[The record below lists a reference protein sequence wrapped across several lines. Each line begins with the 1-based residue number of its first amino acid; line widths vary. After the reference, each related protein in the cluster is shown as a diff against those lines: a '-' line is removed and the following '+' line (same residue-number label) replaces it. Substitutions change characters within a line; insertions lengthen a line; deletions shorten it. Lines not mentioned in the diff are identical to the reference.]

1 MPPLPF
7 HPLINAWFNETYAK
21 PTAVQE
27 KAWPLIAAGEN
38 VLAIAPT
45 GSGKTLTGFLSAIS
59 RFTEGAYSAGKLS
72 VLYVSPL
79 KALNEDIKR
88 NLVLPLEGIQ
98 KRFEEAGEAFPAIRV
113 ETRSGDTPQADRRRF
128 LSMPPSILALT
139 PESLGII
146 LLNPRGRQVLSTVR
160 CVILDEIHAALG
172 SKRGCYLSCQI
183 DRLSLVAGDFQRIA
197 LSATVKPPEAAANFT
212 LGSVLGSDKLSD
224 PRRRIHIVSPEEKKE
239 IQFKV
244 LYESDYP
251 ENEGKTYSGESSVE
265 RYGKRYT
272 ELIKF
277 VLGRIRA
284 NEKKATILVFTDSRR
299 RAERISFLLNQTAEK
314 DGYFAGRPVSYCHHG
329 SLSKEVRRE
338 VETALASGEISCVV
352 ATGSLELGIDIG
364 NVDEVILA
372 GSPISTAVALQRIGR
387 SGHAVGMT
395 SRGWLMPFHGIDL
408 LQAAALAGAV
418 EERELEETES
428 IENPLDLLAQV
439 ILSFCAEKDW
449 NEDELF
455 QTIRGLYV
463 YRNLSRI
470 HYDGVVRMLSGS
482 YEDTR
487 LRELKRRLFRDD
499 ETKTL
504 SAAPGLLPLLYTS
517 SGVITSRG
525 QYSLRL
531 STGAEGAG
539 TKIGELDE
547 EFVWERRLGDTF
559 DFGNRSWRIA
569 AIGSEAVE
577 VIPLS
582 TGADSVPFWHGEAVY
597 RSPVL
602 SRRILEILEGYYPK
616 GWTSLKA
623 ERMLDSFSDEAKK
636 ALEDFLLSQ
645 WSQQKGI
652 PLPGPSFIP
661 IEIIDDPDRGDAF
674 LIIFHSFRGGAI
686 NFPLSLALARDLEA
700 QFNIHIEG
708 AGNDNAVFIR
718 LPRSIDENP
727 AVIIQESLRR
737 IAEGGTGEERFKER
751 LESSGIFG
759 AAFRESSERSLVL
772 PRLPFGKRM
781 PLWITRQ
788 RSKTLFDA
796 VRRYRD
802 FPVTA
807 EAWRTCLN
815 DQFDMKGFARL
826 LDDIGSGALS
836 IDFFTTSQA
845 SPFSKELTWA
855 ETNTLMYEY
864 DERPDLASS
873 GPSLSDK
880 IIAEALGS
888 SASRPPLKTDL
899 VEDFCSR
906 LRREI
911 AGWAPDDE
919 LTLCEWVKERIA
931 IPADEWEK
939 LLNCVP
945 AELLEAI
952 HNDKS
957 LGGKLEYIEQGNS
970 ENAVVVHRE
979 WAKKWKESDRKKFA
993 EDYLGQWLRYQ
1004 GPIPVSKIANV
1015 FGLSIDEAGEV
1026 IQLFSEPEQE
1036 TIVSDVTVE
1045 DVGNDLVC
1053 DRENLEML
1061 LRLSRRKRRP
1071 EIKEKPAA
1079 LLVPFLARR
1088 QGLIRNTP
1096 EADSG
1101 RPWEHL
1107 AGIAA
1112 QAKLWEA
1119 EFFPCRLSAYSGELF
1134 DREIREGRLLWYG
1147 AGKEKAAF
1155 CRPED
1160 IDLVLPPALNN
1171 EKSGALFSGRLP
1183 PDFFDLPRSFWEI
1196 KDALIQRQKTT
1207 GEAPETNIN
1216 STIDELWEE
1225 VWNGKLSAD
1234 SWEPMRRAI
1243 ESGFSPAEH
1252 SELSAEGRT
1261 SGAMSG
1267 IEPSV
1272 RERRAFRVPRAIR
1285 ERWKSGTPVRGLWF
1299 SLASDSPLD
1308 EGQSLLEE
1316 EELNR
1321 ERVRLL
1327 LDRWGILTRPLL
1339 EREAPALSWA
1349 RLLPAIRRMELAG
1362 ELVTGR
1368 FFGGVASLQFASPR
1382 ILAELE
1388 EAEAERSIYWMN
1400 AADPA
1405 SPAGLAVEGILPRAE
1420 HSAHAVRRTASSRLC
1435 FRGTELLAVSNRN
1448 CQELEIFIPPDDSDI
1463 VNALEFVKI
1472 SRTRK
1477 VHKENKIIVDKINGD
1492 SAALSAYSE
1501 VLAAHG
1507 FVKDRGRMVL
1517 W

>member
-7 HPLINAWFNETYAK
+7 HPLINEWFSETYGK
-21 PTAVQE
+21 PTAVQQE
-27 KAWPLIAAGEN
+27 AWPLIAKGEN

-59 RFTEGAYSAGKLS
+59 RFTDGTYQSGTLS

-88 NLVLPLEGIQ
+88 NLLLPLAGIQ

-113 ETRSGDTPQADRRRF
+113 ETRSGDTPQAERRRF

-146 LLNPRGRQVLSTVR
+146 LLNPRGRQILSSVR

-172 SKRGCYLSCQI
+172 SKRGCYLSCQV
-183 DRLSLVAGDFQRIA
+183 DRLSLVAGNFQRIA
-197 LSATVKPPEAAANFT
+197 LSATVKPPEAAAN
-212 LGSVLGSDKLSD
+212 LVGEK
-224 PRRRIHIVSPEEKKE
+224 IHIVSPEEKKE
-239 IQFKV
+239 TQFKV
-244 LYESDYP
+244 IFPES
-251 ENEGKTYSGESSVE
+251 EGKPYSGETGVE

-277 VLGRIRA
+277 VLGKLRA
-284 NEKKATILVFTDSRR
+284 NDKKAAILVFTDSRR
-299 RAERISFLLNQTAEK
+299 RAERISFLLNHAAENEAE
-314 DGYFAGRPVSYCHHG
+314 FSGRPVAYCHHG

-338 VETALASGEISCVV
+338 VEVALASGEISCVV

-372 GSPISTAVALQRIGR
+372 GSPISAAVALQRVGR
-387 SGHAVGMT
+387 SGHSVGAA
-395 SRGWLMPFHGIDL
+395 SRGWLFPFHGIDL
-408 LQAAALAGAV
+408 LQAAALSGAV

-428 IENPLDLLAQV
+428 IENPLDLLSQI
-439 ILSFCAEKDW
+439 ILSFCAERDW

-455 QTIRGLYV
+455 QTIRGFFV
-463 YRNLSRI
+463 YRNLSKAG
-470 HYDGVVRMLSGS
+470 YDGVVRMLSGS

-487 LRELKRRLFRDD
+487 LRELKRRLFRDE

-517 SGVITSRG
+517 SGVIANRG
-525 QYSLRL
+525 HYSLRL
-531 STGAEGAG
+531 APGTEGAG

-547 EFVWERRLGDTF
+547 EFVWERRLGDIF
-559 DFGNRSWRIA
+559 DFGNRSWRIT

-577 VIPLS
+577 AIPLS
-582 TGADSVPFWHGEAVY
+582 TGADYAPFWTGESVY

-602 SRRILEILEGYYPK
+602 SRRILEMLEGYYPK

-623 ERMLDSFSDEAKK
+623 EKMLDNFSEEAKK

-645 WSQQKGI
+645 WSLQKGI

-661 IEIIDDPDRGDAF
+661 VEIIDDPDRGDAY

-686 NFPLSLALARDLEA
+686 NLPLSLALARDLEA
-700 QFNIHIEG
+700 EYSMRIDG
-708 AGNDNAVFIR
+708 AANDNAVFVR
-718 LPRSIDENP
+718 LPRSIDGDP
-727 AVIIQESLRR
+727 ASTIQESLRR
-737 IAEGGTGEERFKER
+737 LSEEGKGEERFKER

-759 AAFRESSERSLVL
+759 AAFREASERSLVL
-772 PRLPFGKRM
+772 PRTPFGKRM
-781 PLWITRQ
+781 PLWVTRQ
-788 RSKTLFDA
+788 KSKNLFDA

-807 EAWRTCLN
+807 EAWRTCLK
-815 DQFDMKGFARL
+815 DQFDMKGFASVL
-826 LDDIGSGALS
+826 EDIGSGALS
-836 IDFFTTSQA
+836 FDFFTTRQA

-864 DERPDLASS
+864 DERTDLTAG

-880 IIAEALGS
+880 VISEALGN
-888 SASRPPLKTDL
+888 ATARPPLKAEL

-911 AGWAPDDE
+911 PGWAPDDE

-939 LLNCVP
+939 LLQCVP
-945 AELLEAI
+945 AELQEAI
-952 HNDKS
+952 HSDKS
-957 LGGKLEYIEQGNS
+957 LGGKLEYFGQENS
-970 ENAVVVHRE
+970 ENFIVIHRE
-979 WAKKWKESDRKKFA
+979 WAKKWKGSDRKKLA
-993 EDYLGQWLRYQ
+993 EDCLAQWLRYQ
-1004 GPIPVSKIANV
+1004 GPVPVSKIANV
-1015 FGLSIDEAGEV
+1015 FGLSLNEAKEAV
-1026 IQLFSEPEQE
+1026 LLLTEEE
-1036 TIVSDVTVE
+1036 TLVPDVTVE
-1045 DVGNDLVC
+1045 NIGKDLIC
-1053 DRENLEML
+1053 DRENLSML

-1071 EIKEKPAA
+1071 EIKEKLAN
-1079 LLVPFLARR
+1079 LLVPFIARR
-1088 QGLIRNTP
+1088 QGLIRGTP
-1096 EADSG
+1096 QAETG

-1112 QAKLWEA
+1112 PAKLWEA
-1119 EFFPCRLSAYSGELF
+1119 EFFPCRISAYSDELL
-1134 DREIREGRLLWYG
+1134 DREIREGRLIWYG
-1147 AGKEKAAF
+1147 EGNEKAAF

-1160 IDLVLPPALNN
+1160 FDLVLPPAANN
-1171 EKSGALFSGRLP
+1171 EKVAAPFPEKLP
-1183 PDFFDLPRSFWEI
+1183 ADFFDTPRNFWEI
-1196 KDALIQRQKTT
+1196 RDSIIQRKKTT
-1207 GEAPETNIN
+1207 GEASAATIN
-1216 STIDELWEE
+1216 STIEELWKN
-1225 VWNGKLSAD
+1225 VWQGKLSSD
-1234 SWEPMRRAI
+1234 SWEPVRRAI
-1243 ESGFSPAEH
+1243 ESGFGVAEY
-1252 SELSAEGRT
+1252 SELQADRQNSSAISGR
-1261 SGAMSG
+1261 G
-1267 IEPSV
+1267 
-1272 RERRAFRVPRAIR
+1272 RRVFRVPRAIR

-1299 SLASDSPLD
+1299 SLAPDSPPD
-1308 EGQSLLEE
+1308 ENQFNKIGLLEE

-1339 EREAPALSWA
+1339 EREAPTLSWA
-1349 RLLPAIRRMELAG
+1349 HLLPTIRRMELAG

-1368 FFGGVASLQFASPR
+1368 FFSGVASLQFASPR
-1382 ILAELE
+1382 IASELE
-1388 EAEAERSIYWMN
+1388 EAEAERGIYWMN

-1405 SPAGLAVEGILPRAE
+1405 SPAGLAIEGVIRNTERVAE
-1420 HSAHAVRRTASSRLC
+1420 RIASAIRRTVSSRLC
-1435 FRGTELLAVSNRN
+1435 FRGAELLAVSNRS
-1448 CQELEIFIPPDDSDI
+1448 CRELEIFIPPDDPDI
-1463 VNALEFVKI
+1463 FIALEFVKI

-1477 VHKENKIIVDKINGD
+1477 VHRENKIIVEKINGA
-1492 SAALSAYSE
+1492 SASASAYSE
-1501 VLAAHG
+1501 ALTAHG
-1507 FVKDRGRMVL
+1507 FVKDRGRLVL

>member
-1 MPPLPF
+1 MPSLPF
-7 HPLINAWFNETYAK
+7 HPLINAWFSETYAK

-27 KAWPLIAAGEN
+27 QAWPLIAAGEN

-59 RFTEGAYSAGKLS
+59 RFAEGTYQSATLS

-88 NLVLPLEGIQ
+88 NLLLPLEGIQ
-98 KRFEEAGEAFPAIRV
+98 KRFENAGEAFPAIRV
-113 ETRSGDTPQADRRRF
+113 ETRSGDTPQAERRRF
-128 LSMPPSILALT
+128 LSLPPSILALT

-183 DRLSLVAGDFQRIA
+183 DRLSIVAGNFQRIA
-197 LSATVKPPEAAANFT
+197 LSATVKPPEAAANLAGGLT
-212 LGSVLGSDKLSD
+212 AGKK
-224 PRRRIHIVSPEEKKE
+224 IHIVSPTEKKE

-244 LYESDYP
+244 LFESDSP
-251 ENEGKTYSGESSVE
+251 ESEGKTYSGESGVE
-265 RYGKRYT
+265 RYGRRYT

-277 VLGRIRA
+277 ILGRIKA
-284 NEKKATILVFTDSRR
+284 NKKKATILVFTDSRR

-329 SLSKEVRRE
+329 SLSKDVRRE

-364 NVDEVILA
+364 KVDEVILA
-372 GSPISTAVALQRIGR
+372 GSPISAAVALQRVGR

-408 LQAAALAGAV
+408 LQAAALSGAV
-418 EERELEETES
+418 EEREIEETES
-428 IENPLDLLAQV
+428 IENPLDLLAQI
-439 ILSFCAEKDW
+439 ILSFCAEKDQ

-455 QTIRGLYV
+455 QTIRGFYV
-463 YRNLSRI
+463 YRNLSRTA
-470 HYDGVVRMLSGS
+470 YDGVVRMLSGS

-517 SGVITSRG
+517 GGVITSRG
-525 QYSLRL
+525 LYSLRL
-531 STGAEGAG
+531 AQGVEGAG

-559 DFGNRSWRIA
+559 DFGNRSWRIT

-577 VIPLS
+577 AIPIS
-582 TGADSVPFWHGEAVY
+582 TGADYAPFWTGESTY

-623 ERMLDSFSDEAKK
+623 ERMLDCFSEEAKK

-645 WSQQKGI
+645 WSLQKGI

-661 IEIIDDPDRGDAF
+661 IEIIDDPDRGDAY

-700 QFNIHIEG
+700 QYSMRVDG
-708 AGNDNAVFIR
+708 AGNDNAVFVR
-718 LPRSIDENP
+718 LPRSIDADP
-727 AVIIQESLRR
+727 ASTIQESLRR
-737 IAEGGTGEERFKER
+737 ITEAGTGEERFKER

-772 PRLPFGKRM
+772 PRSPFGKRM

-788 RSKTLFDA
+788 KSKTLFDA

-815 DQFDMKGFARL
+815 DQFDMKGFAAVL
-826 LDDIGSGALS
+826 EDIGSGALS
-836 IDFFTTSQA
+836 FDFFTTRQA

-864 DERPDLASS
+864 DERPDLVST

-880 IIAEALGS
+880 VIAEALGS
-888 SASRPPLKTDL
+888 AAARPPLKADL

-931 IPADEWEK
+931 IPAYEWER
-939 LLNCVP
+939 LLQCVP
-945 AELLEAI
+945 AELLDAI

-957 LGGKLEYIEQGNS
+957 LGGKLEYIGQGNS

-979 WAKKWKESDRKKFA
+979 WAMKWKESERKKLA
-993 EDYLGQWLRYQ
+993 EDCLGQWLRYQ
-1004 GPIPVSKIANV
+1004 GPISFSKIAGV
-1015 FGLSIDEAGEV
+1015 FGLSVTEAQEV
-1026 IQLFSEPEQE
+1026 ILLFSEPEQE
-1036 TIVSDVTVE
+1036 ILVSDVTVE
-1045 DVGNDLVC
+1045 DVGKDLVC
-1053 DRENLEML
+1053 DRENLELL

-1071 EIKEKPAA
+1071 EIKEKPAS

-1088 QGLIRNTP
+1088 QGLIHSP
-1096 EADSG
+1096 DSG
-1101 RPWEHL
+1101 RPWERL
-1107 AGIAA
+1107 SGIAA

-1119 EFFPCRLSAYSGELF
+1119 EFLPCRLSAYSGELL

-1160 IDLVLPPALNN
+1160 LDLVLDPYTLNN
-1171 EKSGALFSGRLP
+1171 EKNGAPFSGRLP
-1183 PDFFDLPRSFWEI
+1183 PDFFDVPRSFWEI
-1196 KDALIQRQKTT
+1196 KDALIQRQKIA
-1207 GEAPETNIN
+1207 GEVSTANIN
-1216 STIDELWEE
+1216 STIEELWEE
-1225 VWNGKLSAD
+1225 VWSGKLSAD

-1243 ESGFSPAEH
+1243 ESGFSQTEH
-1252 SELSAEGRT
+1252 SELSEEGRA
-1261 SGAMSG
+1261 SGGNSSAISG
-1267 IEPSV
+1267 KG
-1272 RERRAFRVPRAIR
+1272 RRTLRVPRAIR

-1308 EGQSLLEE
+1308 EQSLLEE

-1349 RLLPAIRRMELAG
+1349 RLLPTIRRMELAG

-1368 FFGGVASLQFASPR
+1368 FFSGIASLQFASTR
-1382 ILAELE
+1382 IAAELE
-1388 EAEAERSIYWMN
+1388 EAEAERGIYWLN

-1405 SPAGLAVEGILPRAE
+1405 SPAGLAVDGIIRNMERDAPAI
-1420 HSAHAVRRTASSRLC
+1420 RRTASSRLC
-1435 FRGTELLAVSNRN
+1435 FRGAELLAVSNRSS
-1448 CQELEIFIPPDDSDI
+1448 QELEIFVPPDDSDI
-1463 VNALEFVKI
+1463 VRALEFVKI

-1477 VHKENKIIVDKINGD
+1477 VHRENKITVEKINGA
-1492 SAALSAYSE
+1492 SAASSAYSE
-1501 VLAAHG
+1501 VLAVHG
-1507 FVKDRGRMVL
+1507 FVKERGKMIL

>member
-1 MPPLPF
+1 MPLLPF
-7 HPLINAWFNETYAK
+7 HPLINAWFSETYAK
-21 PTAVQE
+21 PTTVQE
-27 KAWPLIAAGEN
+27 QAWPLIAAGEN

-59 RFTEGAYSAGKLS
+59 RFAEGTYSAGKLS

-88 NLVLPLEGIQ
+88 NLLLPLDGIQ
-98 KRFEEAGEAFPAIRV
+98 KCFEKAGEAFPAIRV
-113 ETRSGDTPQADRRRF
+113 ETRSGDTPQAERRRF
-128 LSMPPSILALT
+128 LSLPPSILALT

-146 LLNPRGRQVLSTVR
+146 LLNPRGRQVLSSVR
-160 CVILDEIHAALG
+160 CVIMDEIHAALG

-183 DRLSLVAGDFQRIA
+183 DRLSLVAHDFQRIA
-197 LSATVKPPEAAANFT
+197 LSATVKPPEAAANLAGGLT
-212 LGSVLGSDKLSD
+212 AGKK
-224 PRRRIHIVSPEEKKE
+224 IHIVSPEEKKE

-251 ENEGKTYSGESSVE
+251 ESEGKTYSGESGVE
-265 RYGKRYT
+265 RYGRRYT

-314 DGYFAGRPVSYCHHG
+314 DSYFEGRPVSYCHHG

-338 VETALASGEISCVV
+338 VETALASGVISCVV

-372 GSPISTAVALQRIGR
+372 GSPISAAVALQRVGR

-408 LQAAALAGAV
+408 LQAAALSGAV
-418 EERELEETES
+418 EEREIEETES
-428 IENPLDLLAQV
+428 IENPLDLLAQI
-439 ILSFCAEKDW
+439 ILSFCAEKDQ

-455 QTIRGLYV
+455 QTIRRFYV
-463 YRNLSRI
+463 YRNLSREGF
-470 HYDGVVRMLSGS
+470 DGVVRMLSGS

-517 SGVITSRG
+517 GGVITSRG
-525 QYSLRL
+525 LYSLRL
-531 STGAEGAG
+531 AQGVEGAG

-547 EFVWERRLGDTF
+547 EFVWERRLGDIF
-559 DFGNRSWRIA
+559 DFGNRSWRIT

-577 VIPLS
+577 AIPIS
-582 TGADSVPFWHGEAVY
+582 TGADYAPFWTGESTY

-623 ERMLDSFSDEAKK
+623 ERMLDSFSGEAKK

-645 WSQQKGI
+645 WSLQNGL

-661 IEIIDDPDRGDAF
+661 IEIIDDPDRGDAY

-700 QFNIHIEG
+700 QFNMRVDG

-718 LPRSIDENP
+718 LPRSIDEDP

-772 PRLPFGKRM
+772 PRSPFGKRM

-788 RSKTLFDA
+788 KSKTLFDA

-815 DQFDMKGFARL
+815 DQFDMKGFVAVL
-826 LDDIGSGALS
+826 EDIGSGALS
-836 IDFFTTSQA
+836 VDFFTTRQA

-864 DERPDLASS
+864 DERPDLADS

-880 IIAEALGS
+880 VIAEALGNA
-888 SASRPPLKTDL
+888 ASRPPLKADL
-899 VEDFCSR
+899 VKDFCSR
-906 LRREI
+906 LRRELV
-911 AGWAPDDE
+911 GWAPDDE

-939 LLNCVP
+939 LLQCVP
-945 AELLEAI
+945 AELLDAI

-957 LGGKLEYIEQGNS
+957 LGGKLEYFEQGNS

-979 WAKKWKESDRKKFA
+979 WAKKWKESDRKKLA
-993 EDYLGQWLRYQ
+993 ENCLGQWLRYQ
-1004 GPIPVSKIANV
+1004 GPVPISKIANV
-1015 FGLSIDEAGEV
+1015 FGLSIAEAGEM
-1026 IQLFSEPEQE
+1026 ILLFSDSERE
-1036 TIVSDVTVE
+1036 TLVSDVTVE
-1045 DVGNDLVC
+1045 GAGRDLVC
-1053 DRENLEML
+1053 DRENLELL

-1088 QGLIRNTP
+1088 QGLIRTTP

-1101 RPWEHL
+1101 RPWERL

-1119 EFFPCRLSAYSGELF
+1119 EFFPCRLSTYSGELL

-1160 IDLVLPPALNN
+1160 LDLVLPPALNS
-1171 EKSGALFSGRLP
+1171 EKSAALFSGRLP
-1183 PDFFDLPRSFWEI
+1183 PDFFDVPRSFWEI
-1196 KDALIQRQKTT
+1196 KDALIQRQKT
-1207 GEAPETNIN
+1207 ASETNIN
-1216 STIDELWEE
+1216 STIEELWEE

-1243 ESGFSPAEH
+1243 ESGFSQAEH
-1252 SELSAEGRT
+1252 SELSTEGRT
-1261 SGAMSG
+1261 SGALSG

-1299 SLASDSPLD
+1299 SLESDSLLD

-1316 EELNR
+1316 EELNH

-1349 RLLPAIRRMELAG
+1349 RLLPTIRRMELAG

-1382 ILAELE
+1382 IVAELE
-1388 EAEAERSIYWMN
+1388 EAEAERGIYWMN

-1405 SPAGLAVEGILPRAE
+1405 SPAGLAVEGILPKAE
-1420 HSAHAVRRTASSRLC
+1420 HTAPAIRRIASSRLC
-1435 FRGTELLAVSNRN
+1435 FRGAELLAVSNRS
-1448 CQELEIFIPPDDSDI
+1448 CQELEIFIQPDDSDI
-1463 VNALEFVKI
+1463 VKALEFVKI

-1477 VHKENKIIVDKINGD
+1477 AHKENKITVEKINGT
-1492 SAALSAYSE
+1492 SAASSAYSE
-1501 VLAAHG
+1501 VLAVHG
-1507 FVKDRGRMVL
+1507 FVKERGKMIL

>member
-1 MPPLPF
+1 MLPLPF
-7 HPLINAWFNETYAK
+7 HPLINAWFLETYGK

-27 KAWPLIAAGEN
+27 QAWPLIAKGEN

-59 RFTEGAYSAGKLS
+59 RFADGTYQSGTLS

-88 NLVLPLEGIQ
+88 NLVLPLEAIQ

-113 ETRSGDTPQADRRRF
+113 ETRSGDTPQAERRRF

-146 LLNPRGRQVLSTVR
+146 LLNPRGRQALSTVR

-183 DRLSLVAGDFQRIA
+183 DRLSLVSDDFQRIA
-197 LSATVKPPEAAANFT
+197 LSATVKPPEAAANLAGGLT
-212 LGSVLGSDKLSD
+212 AGKK
-224 PRRRIHIVSPEEKKE
+224 IHIVSPEEKSDRRSKE

-244 LYESDYP
+244 IFP
-251 ENEGKTYSGESSVE
+251 EGEGKSYSGESGVE

-272 ELIKF
+272 QLIKF
-277 VLGRIRA
+277 ILGRIRA
-284 NEKKATILVFTDSRR
+284 NDKKATILVFTDSRR

-314 DGYFAGRPVSYCHHG
+314 DEYFIGRPVSYCHHG

-372 GSPISTAVALQRIGR
+372 GSPSSTAVALQRVGR
-387 SGHAVGMT
+387 SGHSVGMT
-395 SRGWLMPFHGIDL
+395 SRGWLFPFHGIDL
-408 LQAAALAGAV
+408 LQAAALSGAM

-428 IENPLDLLAQV
+428 IENPLDLLAQI
-439 ILSFCAEKDW
+439 ILSFCAEKDQ

-455 QTIRGLYV
+455 KTIRGFYV
-463 YRNLSRI
+463 YRNLSREGF
-470 HYDGVVRMLSGS
+470 DGVVRMLSGS

-487 LRELKRRLFRDD
+487 LRELKRRLFRDE

-504 SAAPGLLPLLYTS
+504 SAAPGTLPLLYTS

-525 QYSLRL
+525 LYSLRL
-531 STGAEGAG
+531 APGVEGAG

-547 EFVWERRLGDTF
+547 EFVWERRLGDIF
-559 DFGNRSWRIA
+559 DFGNRSWRIT
-569 AIGSEAVE
+569 AIGNEAVE
-577 VIPLS
+577 AIPIS
-582 TGADSVPFWHGEAVY
+582 TGADYAPFWTGESFY

-623 ERMLDSFSDEAKK
+623 ERMLDNFSDEAKK
-636 ALEDFLLSQ
+636 ELEDFLFSQ
-645 WSQQKGI
+645 WSLQKGI
-652 PLPGPSFIP
+652 PFPGPSFIP
-661 IEIIDDPDRGDAF
+661 IEIIDDPDRGDAY
-674 LIIFHSFRGGAI
+674 LIIFHSFKGGAI

-700 QFNIHIEG
+700 QFNMRVDG
-708 AGNDNAVFIR
+708 AANDNAVFIR
-718 LPRSIDENP
+718 LPRSIDEEP
-727 AVIIQESLRR
+727 AVTIQESLRR
-737 IAEGGTGEERFKER
+737 VSEGGTGEERFKER

-772 PRLPFGKRM
+772 PRSPFGKRM

-788 RSKTLFDA
+788 KSKTLFDA

-815 DQFDMKGFARL
+815 DQFDMKGFAAVL
-826 LDDIGSGALS
+826 EDLGSGALS
-836 IDFFTTSQA
+836 FDFFTTRQA

-864 DERPDLASS
+864 DERPDLVSS

-880 IIAEALGS
+880 VIAEALGS
-888 SASRPPLKTDL
+888 SAARPPLKADL
-899 VEDFCSR
+899 VDDFCSR

-919 LTLCEWVKERIA
+919 LTFCEWVKERIA

-939 LLNCVP
+939 LLQCVP
-945 AELLEAI
+945 AELLDAI
-952 HNDKS
+952 HNDKN
-957 LGGKLEYIEQGNS
+957 LGGKLEYIEQDNP
-970 ENAVVVHRE
+970 ENAVVVLHRE
-979 WAKKWKESDRKKFA
+979 WAKKWKESGRKKFA
-993 EDYLGQWLRYQ
+993 EDCLAQWLRYQ
-1004 GPIPVSKIANV
+1004 GPVPLSKIANV
-1015 FGLSIDEAGEV
+1015 FGLSITEAGEV
-1026 IQLFSEPEQE
+1026 ILLFSEPEQE
-1036 TIVSDVTVE
+1036 TLVSEVTVE
-1045 DVGNDLVC
+1045 GAGHNLVC

-1079 LLVPFLARR
+1079 LLVPFLAKR
-1088 QGLIRNTP
+1088 QRLIRSAL

-1101 RPWEHL
+1101 RPWERL

-1119 EFFPCRLSAYSGELF
+1119 EFFPCRLSAYSGELL
-1134 DREIREGRLLWYG
+1134 DREIREGRLLWFG

-1160 IDLVLPPALNN
+1160 LDLVLPPAINS
-1171 EKSGALFSGRLP
+1171 EKSGTPFSNRLP
-1183 PDFFDLPRSFWEI
+1183 PDFFDVPRSFWEI
-1196 KDALIQRQKTT
+1196 KDALIQRGKTA

-1216 STIDELWEE
+1216 STIEELWDE
-1225 VWNGKLSAD
+1225 VWRGNLSAD

-1252 SELSAEGRT
+1252 SELQADNRA

-1308 EGQSLLEE
+1308 EQSLLEE
-1316 EELNR
+1316 DELNR

-1349 RLLPAIRRMELAG
+1349 RLLPTIRRMELAG

-1368 FFGGVASLQFASPR
+1368 FFGGIASLQFASPR
-1382 ILAELE
+1382 IAVELE
-1388 EAEAERSIYWMN
+1388 EAEAERGIYWMN

-1405 SPAGLAVEGILPRAE
+1405 SPAGLAVESIIRSAE
-1420 HSAHAVRRTASSRLC
+1420 PSAPAIRRIASTRLC
-1435 FRGTELLAVSNRN
+1435 FRGAELLAVSNRS

-1463 VNALEFVKI
+1463 VEALEFVKI

-1477 VHKENKIIVDKINGD
+1477 VHKENKITIEKINGA
-1492 SAALSAYSE
+1492 SAASSAYSE
-1501 VLAAHG
+1501 ILAAHG
-1507 FVKDRGRMVL
+1507 FVKERGRMVL

>member
-7 HPLINAWFNETYAK
+7 HPLINAWFYETYGK

-27 KAWPLIAAGEN
+27 EAWPLIAAGEN

-59 RFTEGAYSAGKLS
+59 RFAEGTYPDGKLS

-88 NLVLPLEGIQ
+88 NLLLPLDGIQ

-113 ETRSGDTPQADRRRF
+113 ETRSGDTPQAERRRF
-128 LSMPPSILALT
+128 LSLPPSILALT

-146 LLNPRGRQVLSTVR
+146 LLNPRGRQALSTAR
-160 CVILDEIHAALG
+160 CVIMDEIHAALG

-183 DRLSLVAGDFQRIA
+183 DRLSLVAGNFQRIA
-197 LSATVKPPEAAANFT
+197 LSATVKPPEAAAN
-212 LGSVLGSDKLSD
+212 LADKK
-224 PRRRIHIVSPEEKKE
+224 IHIVAPTEKKE

-244 LYESDYP
+244 IFPES
-251 ENEGKTYSGESSVE
+251 EGKPYSGESGVE

-372 GSPISTAVALQRIGR
+372 GSPISTAVALQRVGR
-387 SGHAVGMT
+387 SGHAVGVT
-395 SRGWLMPFHGIDL
+395 SRGWLFPFHGIDL
-408 LQAAALAGAV
+408 LQAAALSGAV

-428 IENPLDLLAQV
+428 IENPLDLLAQI
-439 ILSFCAEKDW
+439 ILSFCAEEDQ

-455 QTIRGLYV
+455 RTIRGFYV
-463 YRNLSRI
+463 YRNLSRESF
-470 HYDGVVRMLSGS
+470 DGVVRMLSGS

-499 ETKTL
+499 ATKTL

-517 SGVITSRG
+517 GGVITSRG

-531 STGAEGAG
+531 APGTEGAG

-559 DFGNRSWRIA
+559 DFGNRSWRIT

-602 SRRILEILEGYYPK
+602 SQRILEILEGYYPK

-652 PLPGPSFIP
+652 PMPGPSFIP
-661 IEIIDDPDRGDAF
+661 IEIIDDPDRGDAY

-686 NFPLSLALARDLEA
+686 NFPLSLALASDLEA
-700 QFNIHIEG
+700 RFNIRVDG
-708 AGNDNAVFIR
+708 AGNDNAVFVK
-718 LPRSIDENP
+718 LPRSIDEDP

-737 IAEGGTGEERFKER
+737 VAESGTGEERFKER

-772 PRLPFGKRM
+772 PRSPFGKRM

-788 RSKTLFDA
+788 KSKTLFDA

-815 DQFDMKGFARL
+815 DQFDMKGFAAVL
-826 LDDIGSGALS
+826 EDIGSGALS
-836 IDFFTTSQA
+836 VDFFTTRQA
-845 SPFSKELTWA
+845 SPFSKELTWI
-855 ETNTLMYEY
+855 ETNSLMYEY

-880 IIAEALGS
+880 VIAEALGS
-888 SASRPPLKTDL
+888 AASRPPLKADL

-906 LRREI
+906 LKREI

-919 LTLCEWVKERIA
+919 LTLREWVKERIA
-931 IPADEWEK
+931 IPADEWER
-939 LLNCVP
+939 LLRRVP
-945 AELLEAI
+945 AELLDAI

-957 LGGKLEYIEQGNS
+957 LGGKLEYIGQ
-970 ENAVVVHRE
+970 ENAVVVHQE
-979 WAKKWKESDRKKFA
+979 WAEKWKDSDRKRLA
-993 EDYLGQWLRYQ
+993 EDCLGQWLRYQ
-1004 GPIPVSKIANV
+1004 GPVPLSKIAGV
-1015 FGLSIDEAGEV
+1015 FGLSITEAKEV
-1026 IQLFSEPEQE
+1026 ILLFSDSERE
-1036 TIVSDVTVE
+1036 TLVSDVTVE
-1045 DVGNDLVC
+1045 DVGKDLVC
-1053 DRENLEML
+1053 DRENLELL

-1071 EIKEKPAA
+1071 EIKEKPAT

-1088 QGLIRNTP
+1088 QGLIRG
-1096 EADSG
+1096 ASDSG
-1101 RPWEHL
+1101 RPWERL
-1107 AGIAA
+1107 AGITA

-1119 EFFPCRLSAYSGELF
+1119 EFFPCRFSSYSSELF

-1147 AGKEKAAF
+1147 AEKEKAAF

-1160 IDLVLPPALNN
+1160 LDLVLPPALNN
-1171 EKSGALFSGRLP
+1171 EKSAAPFSGRLP
-1183 PDFFDLPRSFWEI
+1183 PDFFDTPRSFWEI
-1196 KDALIQRQKTT
+1196 KDALIQRQKTAGT
-1207 GEAPETNIN
+1207 APETNIN
-1216 STIDELWEE
+1216 STIEELWEE
-1225 VWNGKLSAD
+1225 VWRGNLSAD

-1243 ESGFSPAEH
+1243 ESGFSPAEY
-1252 SELSAEGRT
+1252 SKLSAERQASCGN
-1261 SGAMSG
+1261 SGKECG
-1267 IEPSV
+1267 
-1272 RERRAFRVPRAIR
+1272 AFRVPRAIR

-1299 SLASDSPLD
+1299 SLASDFPLD
-1308 EGQSLLEE
+1308 DDQVNKAGLLEE

-1321 ERVRLL
+1321 ERARLL

-1349 RLLPAIRRMELAG
+1349 RLLPTIRRMELAG

-1382 ILAELE
+1382 IVSELE
-1388 EAEAERSIYWMN
+1388 EAEAERGIYWMN

-1405 SPAGLAVEGILPRAE
+1405 SPAGLAVESVIRGAE
-1420 HSAHAVRRTASSRLC
+1420 RDAPAIRRTASSRLC
-1435 FRGTELLAVSNRN
+1435 FRGAELLAFSNRS

-1463 VNALEFVKI
+1463 VEALEFVKV
-1472 SRTRK
+1472 SKTRK
-1477 VHKENKIIVDKINGD
+1477 AHKENKIIVEKINGA
-1492 SAALSAYSE
+1492 SASSSAYSE
-1501 VLAAHG
+1501 VLSTLG

>member
-7 HPLINAWFNETYAK
+7 HPLINAWFSETYGK
-21 PTAVQE
+21 PTAVQRE
-27 KAWPLIAAGEN
+27 AWPLIAEGES

-59 RFTEGAYSAGKLS
+59 RFAEGRYPDNKLS
-72 VLYVSPL
+72 VIYVSPL
-79 KALNEDIKR
+79 KALNEDIRR
-88 NLVLPLEGIQ
+88 NLILPLEGI
-98 KRFEEAGEAFPAIRV
+98 KAHFEEAGEAFPAIRV
-113 ETRSGDTPQADRRRF
+113 ETRSGDTPQAERRRF

-172 SKRGCYLSCQI
+172 SKRGCYLSCQV
-183 DRLSLVAGDFQRIA
+183 DRLSLVAGNFQRIA
-197 LSATVKPPEAAANFT
+197 LSATVKPPEAAAS
-212 LGSVLGSDKLSD
+212 LAGGGSTGK
-224 PRRRIHIVSPEEKKE
+224 IHIVSPEEKKE

-244 LYESDYP
+244 TFPES
-251 ENEGKTYSGESSVE
+251 ERKAYSGESGVE
-265 RYGKRYT
+265 RYGKRYA
-272 ELIKF
+272 ELIRF
-277 VLGRIRA
+277 VLGRIRD
-284 NEKKATILVFTDSRR
+284 NGKKATILVFTDSRR

-338 VETALASGEISCVV
+338 VEMALASGEISCVV

-372 GSPISTAVALQRIGR
+372 GSPISAAVALQRVGR
-387 SGHAVGMT
+387 SGHAVGAA
-395 SRGWLMPFHGIDL
+395 SRGWLFPFHGIDL
-408 LQAAALAGAV
+408 LQAAALSGAV
-418 EERELEETES
+418 EEREIEETES
-428 IENPLDLLAQV
+428 IENPLDLLAQI
-439 ILSFCAEKDW
+439 ILSFCAEADW
-449 NEDELF
+449 NEDDLF
-455 QTIRGLYV
+455 RTIRGFFV
-463 YRNLSRI
+463 YRNLSRT

-487 LRELKRRLFRDD
+487 LRELKRRLFRD
-499 ETKTL
+499 EQTKTL

-517 SGVITSRG
+517 GGVITSRG
-525 QYSLRL
+525 TYSLRL
-531 STGAEGAG
+531 APGTEGAG

-559 DFGNRSWRIA
+559 DFGNRSWRIT
-569 AIGSEAVE
+569 AIGDEAVE
-577 VIPLS
+577 AIPLP
-582 TGADSVPFWHGEAVY
+582 TGADYAPFWKGESVY

-602 SRRILEILEGYYPK
+602 SRRILEILDGYYPK
-616 GWTSLKA
+616 SWTSLKA
-623 ERMLDSFSDEAKK
+623 ERMLDSFSDEAKE
-636 ALEDFLLSQ
+636 ALEDFLYSQ
-645 WSQQKGI
+645 WSLQRGI

-661 IEIIDDPDRGDAF
+661 IEIIDDVDRGDAY

-700 QFNIHIEG
+700 EYNVRVDG
-708 AGNDNAVFIR
+708 AANDNAVFVR
-718 LPRSIDENP
+718 LPRSIDGDP
-727 AVIIQESLRR
+727 ASTIQESLRR
-737 IAEGGTGEERFKER
+737 VSEGGTGEERFKER

-772 PRLPFGKRM
+772 PRSPFGKRM

-788 RSKTLFDA
+788 KSKTLFDA

-815 DQFDMKGFARL
+815 DQFDMKGFASIL
-826 LDDIGSGALS
+826 EDIGSGALS
-836 IDFFTTSQA
+836 VGFFTTSQA

-855 ETNTLMYEY
+855 EANALMYEY
-864 DERPDLASS
+864 DERPDLADS

-880 IIAEALGS
+880 VIAEALGS
-888 SASRPPLKTDL
+888 AASRPILKAAL

-911 AGWAPDDE
+911 PGWAPDDE

-931 IPADEWEK
+931 IPADEWER

-945 AELLEAI
+945 AELLDAI
-952 HNDKS
+952 NSDKS
-957 LGGKLEYIEQGNS
+957 LGGKLEYFRQEDG

-979 WAKKWKESDRKKFA
+979 WAKKWRGNDRKKLA
-993 EDYLGQWLRYQ
+993 EDCLGQWLRYQ
-1004 GPIPVSKIANV
+1004 GPIPISKIANV
-1015 FGLSIDEAGEV
+1015 FGLSIAEAEEA
-1026 IQLFSEPEQE
+1026 ILFFSDSEQE
-1036 TIVSDVTVE
+1036 TIVSDVAVE
-1045 DVGNDLVC
+1045 DAGKDLVC
-1053 DRENLEML
+1053 DRENLELL
-1061 LRLSRRKRRP
+1061 LRLSRRKQRP

-1088 QGLIRNTP
+1088 QGLIRGALQ
-1096 EADSG
+1096 ADSG
-1101 RPWEHL
+1101 RPWERL
-1107 AGIAA
+1107 SGIAA
-1112 QAKLWEA
+1112 PAKLWEA
-1119 EFFPCRLSAYSGELF
+1119 EFFPCRLSTYSGELF

-1160 IDLVLPPALNN
+1160 LDLVLPPAVFN
-1171 EKSGALFSGRLP
+1171 SGENAAPFSGRLP
-1183 PDFFDLPRSFWEI
+1183 EGFFDVPRSFWEI
-1196 KDALIQRQKTT
+1196 RDALIQRQKTA
-1207 GEAPETNIN
+1207 GGFSPVNETNIN
-1216 STIDELWEE
+1216 STIEEIWEE
-1225 VWNGKLSAD
+1225 AWRGSLSAD

-1243 ESGFSPAEH
+1243 EGGFRAAEH
-1252 SELSAEGRT
+1252 SGLEGLPTGTGRRT
-1261 SGAMSG
+1261 L
-1267 IEPSV
+1267 
-1272 RERRAFRVPRAIR
+1272 RVPRAIR

-1308 EGQSLLEE
+1308 EQSLLEE

-1327 LDRWGILTRPLL
+1327 LDRWGLLTRPLL

-1368 FFGGVASLQFASPR
+1368 FFAGIASLQFASPR
-1382 ILAELE
+1382 IIAELE
-1388 EAEAERSIYWMN
+1388 KAEAERGVYWMN

-1405 SPAGLAVEGILPRAE
+1405 SPAGLAVDGVLPAI
-1420 HSAHAVRRTASSRLC
+1420 RRTASSRLC
-1435 FRGTELLAVSNRN
+1435 FRGAELLAVSTRS
-1448 CQELEIFIPPDDSDI
+1448 CQELDIFIPPDDSDI
-1463 VNALEFVKI
+1463 VQALEFVKV

-1477 VHKENKIIVDKINGD
+1477 VHKENKITIEKINGV
-1492 SAALSAYSE
+1492 SAAASVYSE
-1501 VLAAHG
+1501 ALTAHG
-1507 FVKDRGRMVL
+1507 FVKERGRMIL